1 MIVKPFRGLRPRTD
15 LAARIPSYPY
25 DVLDSQEARRLAEG
39 DPDTFLHVVKAEI
52 DLDPS
57 VDPYDE
63 RVYRKAAENF
73 SALRSTGRMVR
84 DARPAFYVYRLTMG
98 AHVQTGIVG
107 AAAASDYGAGR
118 IKRHEHT
125 RVDKELDRT
134 RHTRALGANPGPIFL
149 AHRGHARL
157 ERLAAGVVSRLPAA
171 DFTAPDGIGHAL
183 WKVDDPGET
192 AAIEGAFAEIPATY
206 IADGHHRAASYS
218 RVAAEKREAAGDSW
232 TGAEPWNFV
241 LAVHFPAAQ
250 LRILDYNR
258 LVRDLAGLDLESFLG
273 RLRAQGFEVGAEN
286 AARKPEEPG
295 SFGMFVA
302 GRWFLLRASRAIV
315 TAPDPVSRLDVSLLA
330 DRLLGPVLGI
340 GDPRTDKRIDFVG
353 GIRGMDELER
363 RVRAGE
369 YAAAFA
375 LYPTRM
381 EDVMDA
387 ADAGLV
393 MPPKSTW
400 FEPKLRSGMVVH
412 VFDER

>member
-1 MIVKPFRGLRPRTD
+1 MIVRPFRGLRPRPD

-25 DVLDSQEARRLAEG
+25 DVLDSHEARRLADG

-57 VDPYDE
+57 VDPHDE
-63 RVYRKAAENF
+63 SVYRKAAENF
-73 SALRSTGRMVR
+73 ERLRSTGRMVR
-84 DARPAFYVYRLTMG
+84 DPRPAFYVYRLTMG

-107 AAAASDYGAGR
+107 AAAASDYLAGR

-149 AHRGHARL
+149 AHRGHAGL
-157 ERLAAGVVSRLPAA
+157 ERWAAGATAGLPVA
-171 DFTAPDGIGHAL
+171 DFTAPDGIRHAL
-183 WKVDDPGET
+183 WAVDDVGQT
-192 AAIEGAFAEIPATY
+192 AALEGAFAELPAAY
-206 IADGHHRAASYS
+206 IADGHHRAASYA
-218 RVAAEKREAAGDSW
+218 RVAAEKREAAGASW
-232 TGAEPWNFV
+232 TGAEPWNFL

-250 LRILDYNR
+250 LQILDYNR

-273 RLRAQGFEVGAEN
+273 RVRAQGFEVVPAS
-286 AARKPEEPG
+286 AACKPEAPG
-295 SFGMFVA
+295 SFGMFAA
-302 GRWFLLRASRAIV
+302 GRWFLLRATWDLRA
-315 TAPDPVSRLDVSLLA
+315 ASDPVARLDVAVLA
-330 DRLLGPVLGI
+330 ERLLGPVLGI

-353 GIRGMDELER
+353 GIRGLDELER
-363 RVRAGE
+363 RVRTGE

-375 LYPTRM
+375 LHPTRM

-400 FEPKLRSGMVVH
+400 FEPKLRSGLVVH